1 MRTTSPA
8 LLLVCAGIALAM
20 GCSSTDRPPPGSG
33 AGASSGGMGNGGLE
47 AGAADGGEATDLCA
61 PLAQLG
67 SPVSEIR
74 IAGAPPE
81 PLGGTI
87 TPGTY
92 VLTEADAYA
101 EVADGGDAGE
111 TTAGGTSGTN
121 LRATIIVT
129 ATSIRRVGARSNG
142 ATLPPDTITAYTYV
156 VDGAALRATPHCP
169 AATAMTMPYSAV
181 GGALAIFVDGSH
193 RELYAPQ

>member
-8 LLLVCAGIALAM
+8 RLLVCVGLALAM
-20 GCSSTDRPPPGSG
+20 GCSSTDRPPPG
-33 AGASSGGMGNGGLE
+33 AGAAASTGGMGNGGLE
-47 AGAADGGEATDLCA
+47 SGASDSGGATDLCA

-67 SPVSEIR
+67 SMVSEIR
-74 IAGAPPE
+74 IAGAPPD

-101 EVADGGDAGE
+101 EAPDGGDAGE
-111 TTAGGTSGTN
+111 TTAGGTSGTS

-129 ATSIRRVGARSNG
+129 ATSIRRVGARSDG
-142 ATLPPDTITAYTYV
+142 ATLPADTTTAYTYV
-156 VDGAALRATPHCP
+156 IERAALRATPQCP
-169 AATAMTMPYSAV
+169 AATGMTVPYSAV